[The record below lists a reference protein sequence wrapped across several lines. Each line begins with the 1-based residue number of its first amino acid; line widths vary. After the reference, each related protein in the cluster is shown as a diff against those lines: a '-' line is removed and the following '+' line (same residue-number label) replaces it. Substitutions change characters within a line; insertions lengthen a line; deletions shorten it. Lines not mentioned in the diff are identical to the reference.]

1 MERLSES
8 MNLENTASDLGF
20 EMMLKLVQSRVQQLI
35 QQEATAL
42 VESRS
47 LTSSLQ
53 RKVQQLN
60 LGNHGGVTVTRSKQN
75 VPIFNS

>member
-1 MERLSES
+1 MDRLSES
-8 MNLENTASDLGF
+8 MNIENFTADLGF
-20 EMMLKLVQSRVQQLI
+20 DMMLKLIQSRVRQLI

-53 RKVQQLN
+53 RKVKRLILMVQSLDYA
-60 LGNHGGVTVTRSKQN
+60 HVT
-75 VPIFNS
+75 